1 MEKTEYQLPHLGE
14 MVKNV
19 MQEKRISQAEV
30 ARKLGVGSSTVAH
43 YLRQPSLHFGT
54 LWKLCIALQHD
65 FLADFQKHYPNTMPP
80 KDTTAEQQKI
90 KELEKEIAIYKAA
103 LRIGE

>member
-65 FLADFQKHYPNTMPP
+65 FLAEFQRLYPATMPSN
-80 KDTTAEQQKI
+80 EQQKI

-103 LRIGE
+103 LKIN

>member
-1 MEKTEYQLPHLGE
+1 MEKTEYPHPHLGE

-54 LWKLCIALQHD
+54 LWKLCIALQYD
-65 FLADFQKHYPNTMPP
+65 FLADFQRLYPATMPSN
-80 KDTTAEQQKI
+80 EQQKI